1 LGSFGSDDEHLSFS
15 VPACTRPIM
24 AGDKISPAP
33 AVVDDLKNTR
43 RLTRPV
49 IMTLPPQD
57 FFCCAAVDR
66 CGCTI

>member
-1 LGSFGSDDEHLSFS
+1 
-15 VPACTRPIM
+15 M

-57 FFCCAAVDR
+57 FFVAPRLIAAAAQFNPMDKFYDQTEASRKGTLVR
-66 CGCTI
+66 